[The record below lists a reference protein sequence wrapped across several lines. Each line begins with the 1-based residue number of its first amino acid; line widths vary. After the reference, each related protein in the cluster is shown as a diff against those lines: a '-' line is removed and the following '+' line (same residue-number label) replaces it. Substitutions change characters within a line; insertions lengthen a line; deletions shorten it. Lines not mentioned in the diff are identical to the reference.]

1 MGRAARFT
9 EMAELW
15 EFGSLTGFP
24 GAPCPAAS
32 CTLQIKNGC
41 FAGVWEFG
49 KKTRAG
55 RPVPG
60 TYPQVTNKLY
70 MIREFGS
77 LKGLDTN
84 LGPRAFLHITRAQDL
99 WSFGQDP

>member
-1 MGRAARFT
+1 MPVLPDA
-9 EMAELW
+9 
-15 EFGSLTGFP
+15 GSRKRLI
-24 GAPCPAAS
+24 S
-32 CTLQIKNGC
+32 YIIL
-41 FAGVWEFG
+41 GVWEFG

-77 LKGLDTN
+77 LKGLDTD
-84 LGPRAFLHITRAQDL
+84 LGPRAFLHITRAQDPR
-99 WSFGQDP
+99 SFGQDP